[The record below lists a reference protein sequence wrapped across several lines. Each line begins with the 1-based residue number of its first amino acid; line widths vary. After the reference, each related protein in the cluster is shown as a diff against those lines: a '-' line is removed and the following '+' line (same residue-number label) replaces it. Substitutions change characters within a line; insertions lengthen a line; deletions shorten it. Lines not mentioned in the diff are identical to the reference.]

1 MIPITILQ
9 SAADRRPEWVSRC
22 MTSVADWSEQ
32 QEYSYHF
39 ISDELF
45 DWVTPELRT
54 KLHDRRPILA
64 DLARLRWIEAELA
77 ARGGLV
83 VWIDADTL
91 VVDPDWCVPDSE
103 HTIFGEECWV
113 QPTAEGA
120 WRAYQSPHNAFMGF
134 TAASPVL
141 GFLAY
146 LSESIIERADAAHI
160 APQMVGPKLL
170 KALNNLAQF
179 TLVPEAGAV
188 NPELL
193 AEWVGEAG
201 PATACY
207 ERATRPPLALVNL
220 CSSLTLSEEAVQR
233 AEQYVSR
240 HGA

>member
-1 MIPITILQ
+1 MTPITILQ
-9 SAADRRPEWVSRC
+9 SAAAVRPEWVNRC
-22 MTSVADWSEQ
+22 MRSVADWCQ
-32 QEYSYHF
+32 RQEYHYHC
-39 ISDELF
+39 IGDALF
-45 DWVTPELRT
+45 EWVTPELRA

-77 ARGGLV
+77 TRGGRV

-91 VVDPDWCVPDSE
+91 VVDPAWRVPDSA
-103 HTIFGEECWV
+103 HTFFGEECWV
-113 QPTAEGA
+113 QPTTEGA
-120 WRAYQSPHNAFMGF
+120 WRTYQSPHNAFMGF

-146 LSESIIERADAAHI
+146 LSESIIARADAAHI

-170 KALNNLAQF
+170 KVLNNLAQF

-188 NPELL
+188 SPALL
-193 AEWVGEAG
+193 TEWVGDAG

-207 ERATRPPLALVNL
+207 EQATRPPLALVNL

>member
-9 SAADRRPEWVSRC
+9 SAADRRPDWVSRC

-32 QEYSYHF
+32 QEYSYHC

-113 QPTAEGA
+113 QPTVEGT

-146 LSESIIERADAAHI
+146 LSESIIARADAAHI

>member
-1 MIPITILQ
+1 MTPVTILQ
-9 SAADRRPEWVSRC
+9 SASAVRPDWISRC
-22 MTSVADWSEQ
+22 MTSVADWSLRQ
-32 QEYSYHF
+32 GYHYYC
-39 ISDELF
+39 IGDDLF

-77 ARGGLV
+77 VRGGLV

-91 VVDPDWCVPDSE
+91 VVDATWHVADSE

-170 KALNNLAQF
+170 KVLNNLAQF

-188 NPELL
+188 SPELL

-201 PATACY
+201 PATECY
-207 ERATRPPLALVNL
+207 EQATRAPLALVNL
-220 CSSLTLSEEAVQR
+220 CSSLTLSEEAVQSVER
-233 AEQYVSR
+233 YVSR

>member
-1 MIPITILQ
+1 MTPITVLQ
-9 SAADRRPEWVSRC
+9 SAADARPDWVSRC
-22 MTSVADWSEQ
+22 MRSVADWSQ
-32 QEYSYHF
+32 QQGYDYHC
-39 ISDELF
+39 IGDALF
-45 DWVTPELRT
+45 DWVTPGLRA
-54 KLHDRRPILA
+54 KLQQRMPILA
-64 DLARLRWIEAELA
+64 DLARLRWIESELA

-83 VWIDADTL
+83 VWVDADTV
-91 VVDPDWCVPDSE
+91 VVDPTWRVPDST
-103 HTIFGEECWV
+103 HTFFGEECWV
-113 QPTAEGA
+113 QPTAEGS

-188 NPELL
+188 SPELL

-201 PATACY
+201 PATTCY
-207 ERATRPPLALVNL
+207 EQATRAPLTLVNL
-220 CSSLTLSEEAVQR
+220 CSSLTHSEEAVR
-233 AEQYVSR
+233 RTEQFLVG
-240 HGA
+240 HGV

>member
-1 MIPITILQ
+1 MTPITILQ
-9 SAADRRPEWVSRC
+9 SAADARPDWVSRC
-22 MTSVADWSEQ
+22 MTSVADWCQ
-32 QEYSYHF
+32 RRGYAHQM
-39 ISDELF
+39 IGDELF
-45 DWVTPELRT
+45 DWVKPDLRA
-54 KLHDRRPILA
+54 KLHDRKPILA
-64 DLARLRWIEAELA
+64 DLARLRWIESELS

-83 VWIDADTL
+83 VWIDADSE
-91 VVDPDWCVPDSE
+91 VVDPTWRIPDST
-103 HTIFGEECWV
+103 HAFFGEECWV

-188 NPELL
+188 SPELL
-193 AEWVGEAG
+193 VEWVGEAG

-207 ERATRPPLALVNL
+207 EQATRGSLALVNL
-220 CSSLTLSEEAVQR
+220 CSTLTFSEEAMQR
-233 AEQYVSR
+233 TEKFLAR

>member
-1 MIPITILQ
+1 MTPVTILQ
-9 SAADRRPEWVSRC
+9 STAAVRPDWVNRC
-22 MTSVADWSEQ
+22 MTSVADWSQ
-32 QEYSYHF
+32 RRGYHYHC
-39 ISDELF
+39 IGDELF
-45 DWVTPELRT
+45 EWVTPELRA

-77 ARGGLV
+77 VRGGLV

-103 HTIFGEECWV
+103 HTFFGEECWV

-170 KALNNLAQF
+170 KVLNNLAQF

-188 NPELL
+188 SPELL
-193 AEWVGEAG
+193 TEWVGDAG

-207 ERATRPPLALVNL
+207 EQATRPPLALVNL

>member
-1 MIPITILQ
+1 MTPVTILQ
-9 SAADRRPEWVSRC
+9 SAAAVRPEWVNRC
-22 MTSVADWSEQ
+22 MRSVADWCQ
-32 QEYSYHF
+32 RQEYHYHC
-39 ISDELF
+39 IGDALF
-45 DWVTPELRT
+45 EWVTPELRA

-77 ARGGLV
+77 TRGGRV

-91 VVDPDWCVPDSE
+91 VVDAAWRVPDSA
-103 HTIFGEECWV
+103 HTFFGEECWV
-113 QPTAEGA
+113 QLTTEGA

-146 LSESIIERADAAHI
+146 LSESIIARADAAHI

-170 KALNNLAQF
+170 KVLNNLAQF

-188 NPELL
+188 SPALL
-193 AEWVGEAG
+193 TEWVGDAG

-207 ERATRPPLALVNL
+207 EQATRPPLALVNL
-220 CSSLTLSEEAVQR
+220 CSSLTLSEEAMQR
-233 AEQYVSR
+233 AEQYVSH

>member
-1 MIPITILQ
+1 MTPITILQ
-9 SAADRRPEWVSRC
+9 SAADARPDWVSRC
-22 MTSVADWSEQ
+22 MASVVDWSQ
-32 QEYSYHF
+32 QHGYRYHCTG
-39 ISDELF
+39 DELF
-45 DWVTPELRT
+45 DWVTPELGAKLRDRT
-54 KLHDRRPILA
+54 SILA
-64 DLARLRWIEAELA
+64 DLARLRWIEAELS

-91 VVDPDWCVPDSE
+91 VVDPSWRVPDSE
-103 HTIFGEECWV
+103 HTFFGEECWV
-113 QPTAEGA
+113 QPTAERS

-141 GFLAY
+141 GFLSY

-188 NPELL
+188 SPELL
-193 AEWVGEAG
+193 TEWVGDAG

-207 ERATRPPLALVNL
+207 EKANRPALALVNL
-220 CSSLTLSEEAVQR
+220 CSSLTHSEEAVQR

>member
-1 MIPITILQ
+1 
-9 SAADRRPEWVSRC
+9 
-22 MTSVADWSEQ
+22 MTSVADWCQ
-32 QEYSYHF
+32 RQGYHYHC
-39 ISDELF
+39 IGDELF
-45 DWVTPELRT
+45 EWVTPELRT

-77 ARGGLV
+77 ARGGRV

-91 VVDPDWCVPDSE
+91 VVDPTWRTPDST
-103 HTIFGEECWV
+103 HTFFGEECWV
-113 QPTAEGA
+113 QSTTEGT

-146 LSESIIERADAAHI
+146 LSESIIERADAAYI

-179 TLVPEAGAV
+179 TLVPEAGAAS
-188 NPELL
+188 PELL
-193 AEWVGEAG
+193 AEWVRDAG

-207 ERATRPPLALVNL
+207 EQAARGPLALVNL
-220 CSSLTLSEEAVQR
+220 CASLTHSEGS
-233 AEQYVSR
+233 AERVEQFLAR

>member
-1 MIPITILQ
+1 MTPVTILQ
-9 SAADRRPEWVSRC
+9 SAAAVRPEWVNRC
-22 MTSVADWSEQ
+22 MRSVADWCQ
-32 QEYSYHF
+32 RQEYHYHC
-39 ISDELF
+39 IGDALF
-45 DWVTPELRT
+45 EWVTPELRA

-77 ARGGLV
+77 TRGGRV

-91 VVDPDWCVPDSE
+91 VVDSAWRVPDSA
-103 HTIFGEECWV
+103 HTFFGEECWV
-113 QPTAEGA
+113 QLTTEGA

-146 LSESIIERADAAHI
+146 LSESIIARADAAQI

-170 KALNNLAQF
+170 KVLNNLAQF

-188 NPELL
+188 SPALL
-193 AEWVGEAG
+193 TEWVGDAG

-207 ERATRPPLALVNL
+207 EQAARPPLALVNL

>member
-1 MIPITILQ
+1 MTAITILQ
-9 SAADRRPEWVSRC
+9 SAADARPDWVSRC
-22 MTSVADWSEQ
+22 MRSVADWSQ
-32 QEYSYHF
+32 QQGYHYNC
-39 ISDELF
+39 IGDELF
-45 DWVTPELRT
+45 DWVTPELRA
-54 KLHDRRPILA
+54 KLHDRTPILA
-64 DLARLRWIEAELA
+64 DLARLRWIESELA
-77 ARGGLV
+77 ARGGIV
-83 VWIDADTL
+83 VWIDADAV
-91 VVDPDWCVPDSE
+91 VVDPTWRIPDST
-103 HTIFGEECWV
+103 HTFFGEECWV

-188 NPELL
+188 SPELL
-193 AEWVGEAG
+193 IEWVGEPG
-201 PATACY
+201 PASACY
-207 ERATRPPLALVNL
+207 EQATRPQLALVNL
-220 CSSLTLSEEAVQR
+220 CSSLTHSEEAVQR
-233 AEQYVSR
+233 AEQFLAR

>member
-1 MIPITILQ
+1 MTPVTILQ
-9 SAADRRPEWVSRC
+9 SAAAVRPDWVSRC
-22 MTSVADWSEQ
+22 MTSVADWCQ
-32 QEYSYHF
+32 RQGYHYHC
-39 ISDELF
+39 IGDELF
-45 DWVTPELRT
+45 EWVTPELRT

-77 ARGGLV
+77 ARGGRV

-91 VVDPDWCVPDSE
+91 VVDPTWRTPDST
-103 HTIFGEECWV
+103 HTFFGEECWV
-113 QPTAEGA
+113 QSTTEGT

-146 LSESIIERADAAHI
+146 LSESIIERADAAYI

-179 TLVPEAGAV
+179 TLVPEAGAAS
-188 NPELL
+188 PELL
-193 AEWVGEAG
+193 AEWVRDAG

-207 ERATRPPLALVNL
+207 EQAARGPLALVNL
-220 CSSLTLSEEAVQR
+220 CASLTHSEGS
-233 AEQYVSR
+233 AERVEQFLAR

>member
-1 MIPITILQ
+1 MTPITILQ
-9 SAADRRPEWVSRC
+9 SAAEARPDWVGRS
-22 MTSVADWSEQ
+22 MTSVADWSQ
-32 QEYSYHF
+32 RQGHNYQF
-39 ISDELF
+39 IGDELF
-45 DWVTPELRT
+45 DWVKPGIRAKLQDRT
-54 KLHDRRPILA
+54 PILA

-77 ARGGLV
+77 ARDGLV

-91 VVDPDWCVPDSE
+91 ILDPGWLLPDSA
-103 HTIFGEECWV
+103 HTFFGEECWV

-134 TAASPVL
+134 SAASPVL

-188 NPELL
+188 SPDLL
-193 AEWVGEAG
+193 TEWVGEAG

-207 ERATRPPLALVNL
+207 ELSARAPLALVNL
-220 CSSLTLSEEAVQR
+220 CSSLIHSEEAVQQVER
-233 AEQYVSR
+233 FLAR

>member
-1 MIPITILQ
+1 MAPITILQ
-9 SAADRRPEWVSRC
+9 SAADARPDWVSRC
-22 MTSVADWSEQ
+22 MRSVADWSQ
-32 QEYSYHF
+32 QQGYDYHY
-39 ISDELF
+39 IGDALF
-45 DWVTPELRT
+45 DWVTPALRA
-54 KLHDRRPILA
+54 KLQDRTPILA
-64 DLARLRWIEAELA
+64 DLARLRWIESELA

-83 VWIDADTL
+83 AWIDADTL
-91 VVDPDWCVPDSE
+91 VVDPTWRIPDST
-103 HTIFGEECWV
+103 HTFFGEECWV
-113 QPTAEGA
+113 QSTEEGA

-188 NPELL
+188 SPELL

-207 ERATRPPLALVNL
+207 EQAARGPLALVNL
-220 CSSLTLSEEAVQR
+220 CSSLANSEEAVQQV
-233 AEQYVSR
+233 EHFLTR
-240 HGA
+240 HSA

>member
-9 SAADRRPEWVSRC
+9 SAADRRPDWVSRC

-32 QEYSYHF
+32 QEYSYHC

-113 QPTAEGA
+113 QPTVEGT

-146 LSESIIERADAAHI
+146 LSESIIARVDAAHI

-188 NPELL
+188 SPELL
-193 AEWVGEAG
+193 TEWVGHAG

-207 ERATRPPLALVNL
+207 AQATRPPLALVNL
-220 CSSLTLSEEAVQR
+220 CSSLTHSEEAVQR
-233 AEQYVSR
+233 VEQLLVR

>member
-1 MIPITILQ
+1 MTPVTILQ
-9 SAADRRPEWVSRC
+9 SAAAVRPDWVNRC
-22 MTSVADWSEQ
+22 MTSVADWSQ
-32 QEYSYHF
+32 RQGYGYHC
-39 ISDELF
+39 IGDELF

-54 KLHDRRPILA
+54 KLQDRRPILA
-64 DLARLRWIEAELA
+64 DLARLRWIEAQLA

-91 VVDPDWCVPDSE
+91 VLDSTWRVPDSE
-103 HTIFGEECWV
+103 HTFFGEECWV

-146 LSESIIERADAAHI
+146 LSESIIERADAACI

-188 NPELL
+188 SPELL
-193 AEWVGEAG
+193 AEWVGEPG
-201 PATACY
+201 NATLCY
-207 ERATRPPLALVNL
+207 EQAQRPPLSLVNL
-220 CSSLTLSEEAVQR
+220 CSSLTDSEEAVDWV
-233 AEQYVSR
+233 EQFLNKN
-240 HGA
+240 GA

>member
-1 MIPITILQ
+1 M
-9 SAADRRPEWVSRC
+9 
-22 MTSVADWSEQ
+22 
-32 QEYSYHF
+32 
-39 ISDELF
+39 
-45 DWVTPELRT
+45 TPELRA
-54 KLHDRRPILA
+54 KLHDRTPILA
-64 DLARLRWIEAELA
+64 DLARLRWIESELA

-134 TAASPVL
+134 TVASPVL

-188 NPELL
+188 SPELL
-193 AEWVGEAG
+193 VEWVGETG

-207 ERATRPPLALVNL
+207 EQATRGSLALVNL

-233 AEQYVSR
+233 ADSMCRVTALERPARCASNRATYASFKPFSTGR
-240 HGA
+240 SG

>member
-1 MIPITILQ
+1 MTPVTILQ
-9 SAADRRPEWVSRC
+9 SAAAVRPDWVSRC
-22 MTSVADWSEQ
+22 MTSVADWCQ
-32 QEYSYHF
+32 RQGYHYHC
-39 ISDELF
+39 IGDELF
-45 DWVTPELRT
+45 EWVTPELRT

-77 ARGGLV
+77 ARGGRV

-91 VVDPDWCVPDSE
+91 VVDPTWRTPDST
-103 HTIFGEECWV
+103 HTFFGEECWV
-113 QPTAEGA
+113 QSTTEGT

-146 LSESIIERADAAHI
+146 LSESIIERADAAYI

-179 TLVPEAGAV
+179 TLVPEAGAAS
-188 NPELL
+188 PELL
-193 AEWVGEAG
+193 VEWVRDAG

-207 ERATRPPLALVNL
+207 EQAARGPLALVNL
-220 CSSLTLSEEAVQR
+220 CASLTHSEGSVERV
-233 AEQYVSR
+233 EQFLAR

>member
-1 MIPITILQ
+1 MTPITILQ
-9 SAADRRPEWVSRC
+9 SAADARPDWVSRC
-22 MTSVADWSEQ
+22 MRSVADWSQ
-32 QEYSYHF
+32 QQGYHYHC
-39 ISDELF
+39 IGDQLF
-45 DWVTPELRT
+45 DWVTPELRA
-54 KLHDRRPILA
+54 KLKQRTPILA
-64 DLARLRWIEAELA
+64 DLARLRWIESELA
-77 ARGGLV
+77 ARGGIV

-91 VVDPDWCVPDSE
+91 VVDPTWRVPE
-103 HTIFGEECWV
+103 AMHTFFGEECWV
-113 QPTAEGA
+113 QPTTEGA

-188 NPELL
+188 SPELL
-193 AEWVGEAG
+193 AEWVGDAG
-201 PATACY
+201 AATACY
-207 ERATRPPLALVNL
+207 EQAARAQLALVNL
-220 CSSLTLSEEAVQR
+220 CSSLTHSEEAVQR
-233 AEQYVSR
+233 VEQLLAG

>member
-1 MIPITILQ
+1 MTPVTILQ
-9 SAADRRPEWVSRC
+9 SAAAIRPDWISRC
-22 MTSVADWSEQ
+22 MTSVADWSLRQ
-32 QEYSYHF
+32 GYHYHC
-39 ISDELF
+39 IGDDLF

-77 ARGGLV
+77 VRGGLV

-91 VVDPDWCVPDSE
+91 VVDATWHVADSE

-113 QPTAEGA
+113 QPISEGS
-120 WRAYQSPHNAFMGF
+120 WRAYKSPHTAFMGF
-134 TAASPVL
+134 TVTSPVL

-146 LSESIIERADAAHI
+146 LSEFIIERADAAHI

-170 KALNNLAQF
+170 KVLNNLARF
-179 TLVPEAGAV
+179 ALVPEAGAV
-188 NPELL
+188 SPQLL

-201 PATACY
+201 PATECY
-207 ERATRPPLALVNL
+207 EQATRAPLALVNL
-220 CSSLTLSEEAVQR
+220 WSSLTLSEEAVQHVER
-233 AEQYVSR
+233 YVSR

>member
-1 MIPITILQ
+1 MAPVTILQ
-9 SAADRRPEWVSRC
+9 SAAAVRPDWVSRC
-22 MTSVADWSEQ
+22 MTSVADWSLRQ
-32 QEYSYHF
+32 GYHYHC
-39 ISDELF
+39 IGDELF
-45 DWVTPELRT
+45 EWVTPELRT

-77 ARGGLV
+77 ARGGRV

-91 VVDPDWCVPDSE
+91 VVDPTWRTPDST
-103 HTIFGEECWV
+103 HTFFGEECWV
-113 QPTAEGA
+113 QSTTEGT

-146 LSESIIERADAAHI
+146 LSESIIERADAAYI

-170 KALNNLAQF
+170 KALNNLVQF
-179 TLVPEAGAV
+179 TLVPEAGAAS
-188 NPELL
+188 PELL
-193 AEWVGEAG
+193 AEWVRDAG

-207 ERATRPPLALVNL
+207 EQAARGPLALVNL
-220 CSSLTLSEEAVQR
+220 CASLTHSEGS
-233 AEQYVSR
+233 AERVEQFLAR

>member
-1 MIPITILQ
+1 MPLVTILQ
-9 SAADRRPEWVSRC
+9 SAADARPDWVGRC
-22 MTSVADWSEQ
+22 MTSVVDWSERQ
-32 QEYSYHF
+32 GYHYRCVG
-39 ISDELF
+39 DELL

-54 KLHDRRPILA
+54 KLQHRTPILA

-91 VVDPDWCVPDSE
+91 VVDPSWRVPDSE
-103 HTIFGEECWV
+103 HTFFGEECWV
-113 QPTAEGA
+113 QPTTERS

-146 LSESIIERADAAHI
+146 LSESIIERADEAHI

-188 NPELL
+188 SPELL

-207 ERATRPPLALVNL
+207 EQAARAPLALVNL
-220 CSSLTLSEEAVQR
+220 CSSLTHTGEAVQR
-233 AEQYVSR
+233 VEQFLARY
-240 HGA
+240 GA

>member
-1 MIPITILQ
+1 MTPITILQ
-9 SAADRRPEWVSRC
+9 SAAAVRPEWVNRC
-22 MTSVADWSEQ
+22 MRSVADWCQ
-32 QEYSYHF
+32 RQEYHYHC
-39 ISDELF
+39 IGDALF
-45 DWVTPELRT
+45 EWVTPELRA

-77 ARGGLV
+77 TRGGRV

-91 VVDPDWCVPDSE
+91 VVDSAWRVPDSA
-103 HTIFGEECWV
+103 HTFFGEECWV
-113 QPTAEGA
+113 QLTTEGA

-146 LSESIIERADAAHI
+146 LSESIIARADAAHI

-170 KALNNLAQF
+170 KVLNNLAQF

-188 NPELL
+188 SPALL
-193 AEWVGEAG
+193 TEWVGDAG

-207 ERATRPPLALVNL
+207 EQATRPPLALVNL
-220 CSSLTLSEEAVQR
+220 CSSLTLSEEAVRR
-233 AEQYVSR
+233 AEQFLAR
-240 HGA
+240 HSV

>member
-1 MIPITILQ
+1 MTPVTILQ
-9 SAADRRPEWVSRC
+9 SAATVRPDWVNRC
-22 MTSVADWSEQ
+22 MTSVADWSLRQ
-32 QEYSYHF
+32 GYHYHC
-39 ISDELF
+39 IGDELF
-45 DWVTPELRT
+45 EWVTPELRA

-77 ARGGLV
+77 VRGGRV

-91 VVDPDWCVPDSE
+91 VVEPTWRIPDST
-103 HTIFGEECWV
+103 HTFFGEECWV

-134 TAASPVL
+134 TVASPVL

-146 LSESIIERADAAHI
+146 LSESIIQRADAAHI

-170 KALNNLAQF
+170 KVLNNLAQF

-188 NPELL
+188 SPELL
-193 AEWVGEAG
+193 TEWVGDAG

-207 ERATRPPLALVNL
+207 AQAARPPLALVNL
-220 CSSLTLSEEAVQR
+220 CSSLTLSEEAAQR

>member
-1 MIPITILQ
+1 MTPITILQ
-9 SAADRRPEWVSRC
+9 SAADARPDWVSRC
-22 MTSVADWSEQ
+22 MRSVADWSQ
-32 QEYSYHF
+32 QQGYDYHC
-39 ISDELF
+39 IGDELF
-45 DWVTPELRT
+45 DWVVPEFRDKLYGRT
-54 KLHDRRPILA
+54 PILA
-64 DLARLRWIEAELA
+64 DLARLRWIESELA
-77 ARGGLV
+77 VRGGLV
-83 VWIDADTL
+83 VWIDADS
-91 VVDPDWCVPDSE
+91 VVIDPTWRTPDST
-103 HTIFGEECWV
+103 HTFFGEECWV

-170 KALNNLAQF
+170 KALNNLAHF

-188 NPELL
+188 SPELL
-193 AEWVGEAG
+193 VEWVGETG

-207 ERATRPPLALVNL
+207 EQATRASLALVNL
-220 CSSLTLSEEAVQR
+220 CWSLTYSEEAMQR
-233 AEQYVSR
+233 TEKFLAR

>member
-1 MIPITILQ
+1 MAPITILQ
-9 SAADRRPEWVSRC
+9 SAADARPDWVSRC
-22 MTSVADWSEQ
+22 MRSVADWSQ
-32 QEYSYHF
+32 QQGYDYHC
-39 ISDELF
+39 IDDALF
-45 DWVTPELRT
+45 DWVTPALRA
-54 KLHDRRPILA
+54 KLQDRTPILA
-64 DLARLRWIEAELA
+64 DLARLRWIELELA

-83 VWIDADTL
+83 AWIDADTL
-91 VVDPDWCVPDSE
+91 VVDPTWRIPDST
-103 HTIFGEECWV
+103 HTFFGEECWV

-134 TAASPVL
+134 AAASPVL

-188 NPELL
+188 SPELL
-193 AEWVGEAG
+193 AEWVGDAG
-201 PATACY
+201 PAAACY
-207 ERATRPPLALVNL
+207 EQAARVPLALVNL
-220 CSSLTLSEEAVQR
+220 CASLTHSEESVER
-233 AEQYVSR
+233 VEQFLAR